1 MSESDTVKTAKS
13 PHSNKADTEPN
24 KPNKSNKPTKPA
36 KTKPTKT
43 KPTKPAKTKPA
54 GATKPTK
61 PAKTKPAKTKPAKTK
76 PTGATKPAKT
86 KPTGATKPGKSVQI
100 NKVGIVGMVELVGQ
114 AKRANQADKT
124 VKPAKPPKS
133 AKTNTASHLDW
144 TSIRQISRAALS
156 NWCDA
161 DTANHI
167 EDLVWRYACQPDC
180 ADQLD
185 QFDQLDHKP
194 SLLCLQYYRETICEV
209 LDAPAASRAKL
220 AQMTCFQPAVLE
232 PDFEQAEPVNQPES
246 NVYQTHLVP
255 GLAALMSGKSDM
267 PVCPTC
273 QTDKFVVHTARQ
285 LRSGDE
291 AMTVLAQCT
300 KCKKVL
306 ARISG

>member
-1 MSESDTVKTAKS
+1 
-13 PHSNKADTEPN
+13 
-24 KPNKSNKPTKPA
+24 
-36 KTKPTKT
+36 
-43 KPTKPAKTKPA
+43 
-54 GATKPTK
+54 
-61 PAKTKPAKTKPAKTK
+61 
-76 PTGATKPAKT
+76 
-86 KPTGATKPGKSVQI
+86 
-100 NKVGIVGMVELVGQ
+100 MVELVGQ
-114 AKRANQADKT
+114 AKRAKQADKT
-124 VKPAKPPKS
+124 VKPAKPPKPAKPAKPAKPPKS

-185 QFDQLDHKP
+185 QLDQLDHKP

-220 AQMTCFQPAVLE
+220 AQMTCFQPVVLE
-232 PDFEQAEPVNQPES
+232 PDFEQAEPANQPES

-255 GLAALMSGKSDM
+255 GLASLMSGKSDM